1 MSNMSA
7 FSPRGLTPQPAPGKS
22 SVRQITLDELEN
34 GLTRTAAHYWR
45 MLRGERNLPPQY
57 RAFWMPTPLARRRRG
72 LRWWLMA
79 ALIVALGVLLLK
91 PLAVLAAVL
100 VAVVVGVLI
109 IGLLAAGALLLA
121 VRVVLGGRLPLAR
134 APWHFPRR

>member
-1 MSNMSA
+1 
-7 FSPRGLTPQPAPGKS
+7 
-22 SVRQITLDELEN
+22 
-34 GLTRTAAHYWR
+34 
-45 MLRGERNLPPQY
+45 
-57 RAFWMPTPLARRRRG
+57 
-72 LRWWLMA
+72 MA

>member
-1 MSNMSA
+1 MDEQM
-7 FSPRGLTPQPAPGKS
+7 RGEADAAGRAERVTPFDGRYAERVVPAEGDPAEPWYQA
-22 SVRQITLDELEN
+22 R
-34 GLTRTAAHYWR
+34 
-45 MLRGERNLPPQY
+45 LRGERNLPPQY